1 MQKMRR
7 SKMIQL
13 MNHQIERGWIA
24 AKRLEGWT
32 EKSIHKS
39 IESLEHL
46 KAAHQAMREEAEKQ
60 KREAENDGE
69 EKFLELE

>member
-1 MQKMRR
+1 MTQMRR
-7 SKMIQL
+7 SKMVQL

-32 EKSIHKS
+32 EKQIHKS

-46 KAAHQAMREEAEKQ
+46 KAAHQAMREEAEKR
-60 KREAENDGE
+60 KRESENDGE